1 MGAGK
6 MLWLK
11 MLRDMRRSMV
21 TYVMCVVIVAIGF
34 CGYSIL
40 QLCYENLSE
49 SKNSFL
55 EDSDFCDGFA
65 DVEAAPLSQ
74 SRFLEAINGV
84 EAVEGRLVKNVRVT
98 GYEEDVELKLVS
110 WEQGAMNQPIL
121 SRGALPEKGSRE
133 LVIGEGISKA
143 RNLNPGDT
151 VELLISGRPVTF
163 TVSGVGLSPEN
174 IYMIKGMS
182 DMFPDPSGYDAGFMP
197 YDTMAAL
204 FSMTGQ
210 ANSFLFRLKPET
222 EWEGVEDEVKRQ
234 LSDYGCRETYGRED
248 QLAVNMV
255 NEEIQQ
261 LSRMSG
267 VVPFLFLIVAGVII
281 YITLSR
287 LVEQQRTQIGMMM
300 AIGIPVRMV
309 QRHYMCYG
317 AFTGFL
323 GGLLGGISG
332 YAFSGPMA
340 DYYRIYFNLPKV
352 TTPVSYSYF
361 LGGILASVLFCAG
374 TGWMIAGNLS
384 RLTPA
389 DALRPAAPKASR
401 LSFLERIPG
410 FAGLFTVPG
419 LMAVRNLSRNRK
431 RTILSLMGM
440 AFAYMIT
447 ATLVSMNTMFDVF
460 IFDYWEETQQ
470 QDIMVQFEHPVSE
483 EDALSAVSH
492 EAVAGIEGVME
503 FPVTLYG
510 PGGRLEC
517 TVQAI
522 AQDSSLCNLYR
533 EDGNKTYVQEE
544 GIVLSRHM
552 AALLSVKQG
561 DMVELK
567 VSFPKERTVRV
578 PVTDV
583 IAQYMG
589 STAYMSHAGA
599 GLVSDYGGAFNS
611 LLIKAPPQVLP
622 ELIKRLEDAPAVS
635 VIENRQTRVGKY
647 RAMMGSM
654 SGVMASMSMLG
665 VIIGFAVIYI
675 SSLISFEELTREI
688 STLMMLGLKSSQCL
702 DVISTGQW
710 ILAAGAV
717 LIGIPM
723 AMGTS
728 YLMSATMSSDL
739 YSIPSFING
748 QALLQSIGL
757 MALSVGFGSMMMLR
771 KLRKMSPAELLR
783 GRE

>member
-1 MGAGK
+1 MNVVK

-21 TYVMCVVIVAIGF
+21 TYMMCVVIVCIGF

-55 EDSDFCDGFA
+55 EASDFCDGFA
-65 DVEAAPLSQ
+65 DVEAAPVSQ
-74 SRFLEAINGV
+74 SRFLAEIDGV

-110 WEQGAMNQPIL
+110 WEQNAMNQPIL

-133 LVIGEGISKA
+133 LVIGDGISKA

-151 VELLISGRPVTF
+151 VNLLIAGRPVTF

-182 DMFPDPSGYDAGFMP
+182 DMFPDPSGYDAGFMS
-197 YDTMAAL
+197 YETMAAL
-204 FSMTGQ
+204 FSMSGQ
-210 ANSFLFRLKPET
+210 ANSFLFRLMPGTK
-222 EWEGVEDEVKRQ
+222 WESVEDEVKRQ
-234 LSDYGCRETYGRED
+234 LSAYGCREAYGKDD
-248 QLAVNMV
+248 QLAINMV
-255 NEEIQQ
+255 NEEIKQ

-267 VVPFLFLIVAGVII
+267 VIPFLFLAVAGVII

-287 LVEQQRTQIGMMM
+287 LTEQQRTQIGMML
-300 AIGIPVRMV
+300 AIGIPVKVV
-309 QRHYMCYG
+309 QLHYMSYG
-317 AFTGFL
+317 AFTGFI

-340 DYYRIYFNLPKV
+340 DFYRVYFNLPKV
-352 TTPVSYSYF
+352 ATPVSYSYF
-361 LGGILASVLFCAG
+361 LGGILAAVLFCAG

-389 DALRPAAPKASR
+389 DALRPASPKAARVSI
-401 LSFLERIPG
+401 LERIPG
-410 FAGLFTVPG
+410 FTGLFTVPG
-419 LMAVRNLSRNRK
+419 LMAVRSLSRNRK
-431 RTILSLMGM
+431 RTILSLLGM

-460 IFDYWEETQQ
+460 IFDYWEKTQQ

-483 EDALSAVSH
+483 RDAMSAVRH
-492 EAVAGIEGVME
+492 EEAGKAEGVME

-510 PGGRLEC
+510 PGGKLEC

-522 AQDSSLCNLYR
+522 AQDSSLCSLYK
-533 EDGNKTYVQEE
+533 EGGDKTYVQEE

-552 AALLSVKQG
+552 SDLLSVRQG
-561 DMVELK
+561 DMVEIK
-567 VSFPKERTVRV
+567 VSYPKERTAQV

-589 STAYMSHAGA
+589 STAYMSHEGA
-599 GLVSDYGGAFNS
+599 GLVSDYGGVCNS
-611 LLIKAPPQVLP
+611 MLLKAPPQVLP
-622 ELIKRLEDAPAVS
+622 ELVKRLEDAPAVS
-635 VIENRQTRVGKY
+635 VIENRQMRVLKY

-654 SGVMASMSMLG
+654 SGIMASMSMMG

-675 SSLISFEELTREI
+675 SSLISFEELVREI
-688 STLMMLGLKSSQCL
+688 STLMMLGLKSRQCL

-710 ILAAGAV
+710 ILAVGAV
-717 LIGIPM
+717 ILGIPM

-728 YLMSATMSSDL
+728 YLMSVTMSSNL
-739 YSIPSFING
+739 YSIPSFINAP
-748 QALLQSIGL
+748 ALLQSVGL
-757 MALSVGFGSMMMLR
+757 MALSVGFSSMMVLR